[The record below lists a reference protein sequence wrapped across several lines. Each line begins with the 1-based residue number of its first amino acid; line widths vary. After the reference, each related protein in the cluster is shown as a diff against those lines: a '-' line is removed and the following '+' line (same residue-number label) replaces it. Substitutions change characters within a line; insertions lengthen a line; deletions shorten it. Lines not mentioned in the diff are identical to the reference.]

1 MSELYKTDKKLFD
14 SKTFAKIMDDVTNIY
29 LLKNISKSS
38 YKDIVVAHDVE
49 MVDQKLV
56 KSILDVCDQE
66 RDVIFSKLNEYVQ
79 YKTDKEA
86 FLKKEK
92 FWKRNKK
99 EDEMKLFG
107 RKEFSTYAQIATNYD
122 LLRKIYASMDITYV
136 DSPNFHEDNQEI
148 QQVLEDISPIL
159 AKQKK

>member
-1 MSELYKTDKKLFD
+1 M
-14 SKTFAKIMDDVTNIY
+14 IDDVANIY
-29 LLKNISKSS
+29 LLKNISKSG
-38 YKDIVVAHDVE
+38 YKNVLVAHDVE
-49 MVDQKLV
+49 MADQKLI

-66 RDVIFSKLNEYVQ
+66 KNVIFSKLNEYAQ
-79 YKTDKEA
+79 YKTDKET

-92 FWKRNKK
+92 FWRRSKK

-107 RKEFSTYAQIATNYD
+107 RKGFSTYATIATNYD
-122 LLRKIYASMDITYV
+122 LLRKIYGTMDITYV

-148 QQVLEDISPIL
+148 QQVLEDIKPIL